1 MSVHTVLLADE
12 STTTRRIVELSFPE
26 RDVQVVAV
34 SDGEEAI
41 ARLAQEPPDIV
52 LADIALPK
60 RSGYD
65 VAAYVSTREQ
75 LSHIPVVLLAG
86 ALDTVDELAI
96 RRSGCR
102 SVIRKPFDPK
112 QLSTRIRNL
121 LKGVADPDLD
131 ECLHQINAAFQDL
144 SSRRVE
150 EPALAASAGAADET
164 TSIVVDASKVPTL
177 EELLGEIDQ
186 STEVFSLDA
195 VPATD
200 ILPVPV
206 EDVLEGEPQLSG
218 PPIVD
223 LAAVPVPLADQMTME
238 AMVELVTD
246 RVMKRLTEE
255 LRMAAD
261 AVAAHLVAESA
272 APVIREEL
280 NKLRQE
286 G

>member
-26 RDVQVVAV
+26 PDVQVVAV
-34 SDGEEAI
+34 SDGDEAI
-41 ARLAQEPPDIV
+41 ARLAQDPPDLV

-65 VAAYVSTREQ
+65 VAAYVSTRQQ

-86 ALDTVDELAI
+86 ALDIVDELAI

-121 LKGVADPDLD
+121 LTGVADPDLD

-150 EPALAASAGAADET
+150 EPAAAALGVADET
-164 TSIVVDASKVPTL
+164 TSIIVDASKVPTL
-177 EELLGEIDQ
+177 EELLGEIDH

-195 VPATD
+195 VPAAD
-200 ILPVPV
+200 ILPVAV
-206 EDVLEGEPQLSG
+206 EDGPEVEAPLSG

-223 LAAVPVPLADQMTME
+223 LTALAVPLDDQTSMD

-261 AVAAHLVAESA
+261 AVAAHLVAEAA
-272 APVIREEL
+272 APIIREEL
-280 NKLRQE
+280 TKLRQE
-286 G
+286 S

>member
-26 RDVQVVAV
+26 PDVHVVAV

-41 ARLAQEPPDIV
+41 ARLLQDPPDIV

-65 VAAYVSTREQ
+65 VAAYVSTRQQ

-121 LKGVADPDLD
+121 LTGVADPDLD
-131 ECLHQINAAFQDL
+131 ECLHQINSAFQDL

-150 EPALAASAGAADET
+150 EPALAAAVTVADET
-164 TSIVVDASKVPTL
+164 TSIIVDASKVPTL
-177 EELLGEIDQ
+177 EELLGEIDH

-195 VPATD
+195 VPAAD
-200 ILPVPV
+200 ILPLPV
-206 EDVLEGEPQLSG
+206 EDVFEGEPPLSG
-218 PPIVD
+218 PPVVD
-223 LAAVPVPLADQMTME
+223 LAAPPVPLADQMTME

-246 RVMKRLTEE
+246 RVLTRLTDE

-261 AVAAHLVAESA
+261 AVAAHLVAEAA
-272 APVIREEL
+272 APIIREEL
-280 NKLRQE
+280 TKLRQE
-286 G
+286 S